1 MKTFWFSNFRFAA
14 SQQDGSSYHVLL
26 IITDGV
32 ITDMEQ
38 TKNAIV
44 QVILP
49 YGYSHKKSCIVGMG
63 NLFIDIYEV
72 SISESVTD
80 FDNEI

>member
-1 MKTFWFSNFRFAA
+1 MA
-14 SQQDGSSYHVLL
+14 SAQQDGSSYHVLL

-44 QVILP
+44 QVREF
-49 YGYSHKKSCIVGMG
+49 YH
-63 NLFIDIYEV
+63 
-72 SISESVTD
+72 
-80 FDNEI
+80 

>member
-1 MKTFWFSNFRFAA
+1 LFIFRFAA
-14 SQQDGSSYHVLL
+14 SQQDGSNYHVLL

-44 QVILP
+44 QVI
-49 YGYSHKKSCIVGMG
+49 
-63 NLFIDIYEV
+63 
-72 SISESVTD
+72 
-80 FDNEI
+80 